1 MGGGPL
7 CPDEMT
13 NILQAVRPH
22 GKVDFPVNVSI
33 YIDQTL
39 CEAFSL
45 RIISFCELRYRS
57 WLITTVM
64 IDWCIRILRDLL
76 HKLLPYVVL
85 VLVSICPERIVFRGG
100 SLTHQHPD
108 QIIESPVRDPLHVH
122 KQFHGLSR

>member
-13 NILQAVRPH
+13 DILQAVRPH

-33 YIDQTL
+33 DIDQTL

-64 IDWCIRILRDLL
+64 IDWCIRILLDLL
-76 HKLLPYVVL
+76 QELLPHVAFVL
-85 VLVSICPERIVFRGG
+85 VRMRPESMVFRGV
-100 SLTHQHPD
+100 SLTH
-108 QIIESPVRDPLHVH
+108 
-122 KQFHGLSR
+122 